1 MVLIKVPKKGPWA
14 CLLFTCTGLNFPSA
28 GEAGSK

>member
-1 MVLIKVPKKGPWA
+1 MVLTKVPKKGSWA
-14 CLLFTCTGLNFPSA
+14 FLLFTRTGLNFPSA